1 MDRNALNL
9 TSMQQTPAAVRLAL
23 ALTLLTSPTL
33 SVAQEPRPPA
43 VAAAGDLSRQADDA
57 RRAGRS
63 AEAIA
68 LYRKA
73 LASHPRWAEGWWQLG
88 TLLYDADAYADAA
101 AAFRECTDQQPDIG
115 TSWVM
120 LGLSEFKVGQF
131 EQALL
136 HIQKGRRLG
145 IPADPQFRRVM
156 TYHEGVLLLRVSEF
170 ERAQE
175 TLDALAADD
184 VNDDDLILALGMS
197 VLRLKP
203 AELPESDVSVR
214 EPVRRAGIAEQLAAR
229 KQFDQAERAYEQLA
243 ADNPQLRNVHYALG
257 RYFVATRQPE
267 KAVAAY
273 EQEIARA
280 PDHVPAHLG
289 IAAIKSDTDP
299 ATALRYA
306 EEAVRLNSRIPLGH
320 YLLGMLLLH
329 TPDTAR
335 AITELEIARRAVP
348 EDPGVHYALGRA
360 YAKAGRS
367 ADARRARAEFRR
379 LTEARQA
386 AARRAPSVD
395 AAADERPR

>member
-1 MDRNALNL
+1 
-9 TSMQQTPAAVRLAL
+9 MQQTPAAVRLAL

-120 LGLSEFKVGQF
+120 LGLSEFKVGQS

-229 KQFDQAERAYEQLA
+229 KQFDQAERAYRA
-243 ADNPQLRNVHYALG
+243 AGRRQSAAEKRALRPGPVLRCDEAAGEGG
-257 RYFVATRQPE
+257 RRVPSRKLHVLPTTCPLVSASRRSKATPTRRRRCATR
-267 KAVAAY
+267 K
-273 EQEIARA
+273 
-280 PDHVPAHLG
+280 
-289 IAAIKSDTDP
+289 
-299 ATALRYA
+299 
-306 EEAVRLNSRIPLGH
+306 
-320 YLLGMLLLH
+320 
-329 TPDTAR
+329 
-335 AITELEIARRAVP
+335 RR
-348 EDPGVHYALGRA
+348 
-360 YAKAGRS
+360 
-367 ADARRARAEFRR
+367 
-379 LTEARQA
+379 
-386 AARRAPSVD
+386 
-395 AAADERPR
+395 